1 MLEKT
6 QEQKILDA
14 AYHIMAR
21 QGYASTSLRQIAE
34 EAQVALSQ
42 ISYHYENKEGLLLAL
57 ARRVAERYSD
67 FAQAVDPSMTHLE
80 KGAFFIK
87 HYQNVITNEPELFLI
102 LYDLVGLALRSEVMR
117 EQVREIFHGISD
129 QFATELFT
137 SELMEEL
144 GHEYSPEV
152 LSGMFLGA
160 IFGIAVQIL
169 LEPKESAYKSLDSLN
184 LIFQLRKR

>member
-6 QEQKILDA
+6 QEQKSWTRPITLWPG
-14 AYHIMAR
+14 R
-21 QGYASTSLRQIAE
+21 GYASTSLRQIAE

-42 ISYHYENKEGLLLAL
+42 ISYHYENKEGLLLAV
-57 ARRVAERYSD
+57 ARRVAERYSH
-67 FAQAVDPSMTHLE
+67 FAQAVDHSMTHLE
-80 KGAFFIK
+80 KGAYFIK
-87 HYQNVITNEPELFLI
+87 HYQNVVTNEPELFLI

-117 EQVREIFHGISD
+117 EQIREIFHGISD

>member
-1 MLEKT
+1 MLEMT
-6 QEQKILDA
+6 QDEKILDA
-14 AYHIMAR
+14 AYCIIAR

-57 ARRVAERYSD
+57 ARRVAERYSH
-67 FAQAVDPSMTHLE
+67 FAQAVDPGMTHLE

-102 LYDLVGLALRSEVMR
+102 LYDLVGLALRSKVMR
-117 EQVREIFHGISD
+117 EQIREIFQGIIE

-137 SELMEEL
+137 GELMEEL
-144 GHEYSPEV
+144 GCEYSPEV

-169 LEPKESAYKSLDSLN
+169 LEPKESVYKSLDSLN
-184 LIFQLRKR
+184 LIFQLRKG